1 MHVHDVYNSLVRTT
15 IDLPN
20 DLRARLLDLAAR
32 RGEKGFSGL
41 VREAVATYLADLDN
55 RAARVARAA
64 SVLGTL
70 STTEAEAM
78 REAVSSLRERW
89 R

>member
-1 MHVHDVYNSLVRTT
+1 MRTT
-15 IDLPN
+15 IELPD

-41 VREAVATYLADLDN
+41 VREAVTAYLAEVEG
-55 RAARVARAA
+55 RSARVARATEA
-64 SVLGTL
+64 LGTL
-70 STTEAEAM
+70 SEDEAEEM
-78 REAVSSLRERW
+78 RRSVTALRERW